1 MSGQN
6 EKLHRYLS
14 GFISHCEYCR
24 TTAFKGLFKD
34 IYVTI
39 GKEQHP
45 DSGLKRD
52 NIHPCNT
59 AIQAYKLCGVSGTEV
74 KNREK
79 KQIMAGR
86 VKQAD
91 KKSEPRTE
99 KYSREQEIKNTKKM
113 REILDELPR
122 FCRQYFRGIEE
133 STSAR
138 TRLAYAY
145 DLRIFF
151 EFIRNENSAMKG
163 MEIKD
168 YPISILE
175 QIGKEDIEEFLEY
188 LTYYEKEDQVFTN
201 DARGKARKLSAV
213 RSLFKYFYT
222 SEILQKDVTA
232 LVPLPK
238 LHEKPII
245 RLDADEV
252 SDMLDKADT
261 GALMTK
267 NQLRFHDKTRLR
279 DIALLTL
286 LLGTGIRVSECVG
299 LDLEDID
306 FKEKGI
312 RVHRKGGYESIV
324 YFGDEVEAAL
334 KDYLEQ
340 RTQILPKDGHEKALF
355 LSLQNRRITV
365 RAVENLVKKY
375 AGLATSLKK
384 ITPHKLRSTYG
395 TSLYRATGDIYLVAD
410 VLGHKDVNTT
420 RKHYA
425 AIEEDR
431 RKSARNIVRLRD
443 SGEQEN
449 APDTDE

>member
-1 MSGQN
+1 MEEMTVRNQ
-6 EKLHRYLS
+6 
-14 GFISHCEYCR
+14 
-24 TTAFKGLFKD
+24 
-34 IYVTI
+34 
-39 GKEQHP
+39 
-45 DSGLKRD
+45 
-52 NIHPCNT
+52 
-59 AIQAYKLCGVSGTEV
+59 
-74 KNREK
+74 K
-79 KQIMAGR
+79 KAEI
-86 VKQAD
+86 
-91 KKSEPRTE
+91 RTE

-113 REILDELPR
+113 REILEDLPG

-133 STSAR
+133 STGAR

-145 DLRIFF
+145 DLRVFF
-151 EFIRNENSAMKG
+151 EFIQRENPSLKNTN
-163 MEIKD
+163 IRD
-168 YPISILE
+168 FPISILE
-175 QIGKEDIEEFLEY
+175 RIGREDIEEYLDF
-188 LTYYEKEDQVFTN
+188 LTYYEKDGQIFTN

-213 RSLFKYFYT
+213 RSLFKYFYI
-222 SEILQKDVTA
+222 SEILTKDVTA

-245 RLDADEV
+245 RLDSDEV
-252 SDMLDKADT
+252 AKMLMKADSGSELT
-261 GALMTK
+261 RS
-267 NQLRFHDKTRLR
+267 QQRFHDKTRLR
-279 DIALLTL
+279 DLAILTL

-299 LDLEDID
+299 LDLDDLD
-306 FKEKGI
+306 FREKGML
-312 RVHRKGGYESIV
+312 VHRKGGSESIV

-340 RTQILPKDGHEKALF
+340 RKQILTKEGHEKALF

-395 TSLYRATGDIYLVAD
+395 TSLYRETGDIYLVAD

-425 AIEEDR
+425 AIDEDR

-443 SGEQEN
+443 N
-449 APDTDE
+449 TPDSAHEPDNKPL

>member
-1 MSGQN
+1 MLFMSDHCFYGVVTVFM
-6 EKLHRYLS
+6 ECRLH
-14 GFISHCEYCR
+14 
-24 TTAFKGLFKD
+24 
-34 IYVTI
+34 
-39 GKEQHP
+39 
-45 DSGLKRD
+45 
-52 NIHPCNT
+52 
-59 AIQAYKLCGVSGTEV
+59 
-74 KNREK
+74 
-79 KQIMAGR
+79 MAAR
-86 VKQAD
+86 VRQTD
-91 KKSEPRTE
+91 KKTEARTE
-99 KYSREQEIKNTKKM
+99 KYSREQEIRNTKKM
-113 REILDELPR
+113 REILEELPR

-133 STSAR
+133 STGAR

-145 DLRIFF
+145 DLRVFF
-151 EFIRNENSAMKG
+151 EFLEHENRSLKG
-163 MEIKD
+163 MAIRD

-188 LTYYEKEDQVFTN
+188 LSYYEKDGQIFTN

-213 RSLFKYFYT
+213 RSMFKYFYT
-222 SEILQKDVTA
+222 SEILQRDVSA

-238 LHEKPII
+238 LREKPIV

-252 SDMLDKADT
+252 NDMLDKADS
-261 GALMTK
+261 GAQLTK

-299 LDLEDID
+299 LDLDDID

-324 YFGDEVEAAL
+324 YFGDEVESAIRE
-334 KDYLEQ
+334 YLEQ
-340 RTQILPKDGHEKALF
+340 RSQILPKEGHEKALF

-425 AIEEDR
+425 AIDEDR

-443 SGEQEN
+443 QSQEGGL
-449 APDTDE
+449 TDEDE

>member
-1 MSGQN
+1 MEIWRIHSFIGIVS
-6 EKLHRYLS
+6 HR
-14 GFISHCEYCR
+14 
-24 TTAFKGLFKD
+24 K
-34 IYVTI
+34 
-39 GKEQHP
+39 
-45 DSGLKRD
+45 
-52 NIHPCNT
+52 
-59 AIQAYKLCGVSGTEV
+59 V
-74 KNREK
+74 KAD
-79 KQIMAGR
+79 MAGR
-86 VKQAD
+86 NSKSD
-91 KKSEPRTE
+91 KKTEARTE
-99 KYSREQEIKNTKKM
+99 KYSREQDIRNTKKM

-145 DLRIFF
+145 DLRVFF
-151 EFIRNENSAMKG
+151 EFIENENTAMKG
-163 MEIKD
+163 TAIKD

-188 LTYYEKEDQVFTN
+188 LTYYEKGDHIFTN

-213 RSLFKYFYT
+213 RSMFKYFYS
-222 SEILQKDVTA
+222 SEILARDVTA

-245 RLDADEV
+245 RLDAEEV
-252 SDMLDKADT
+252 NDMLDKADT
-261 GALMTK
+261 GAQLTK

-324 YFGDEVEAAL
+324 YFGDEVETAL

-340 RTQILPKDGHEKALF
+340 RVQILPKEGHEKALF

-443 SGEQEN
+443 TEN
-449 APDTDE
+449 KD